1 MQRLQM
7 PNPKF
12 ADAQNAGRSV
22 YGIQANILNFS
33 VMPDGSLLVPRGCR
47 KSVIS
52 LAESFGQN
60 FEIKDERQLFPHLA
74 LDSSKIKYRP
84 YQFDAVIKLFS
95 EHNEAILVAPA
106 GSGKTVMGLSM
117 IPLSGQPTLWL
128 THTGPLAKQARER
141 AEFFLPDIGEI
152 GRIGGGKW
160 IDGEVLTIGMIQ
172 TLIRNPEKLIRYRN
186 KYGMVILD
194 ECLPKGT
201 DILMLDGSV
210 KDVEDVKN
218 GDVTTFGRT
227 SNKFSRKTDKLVTLR
242 GGWGKISGTETHL
255 LPFVPKTKLKLNKHT
270 GTFIPLSESDVD
282 MANMSEIQTG
292 DFLLASES
300 ACHTELKQIGVGKAR
315 LLALIACDGHIEKHF
330 RCIQVGI
337 TKDKHWFKHEMLK
350 ASSLFSDSVLKLSEC
365 ARGDLII
372 REYSKEAVGF
382 LIEYI
387 PAGRKQNLS
396 VPCVIKTAS
405 IKEIRNYL
413 QVVFDTE
420 GGLNRNQITITMSEP
435 RFILDIQYLLRKFGI
450 MARVIPIKKHNKNA
464 KDGYLRLAMS
474 GYDAFLFYS
483 RIGFSMKRK
492 QDALLEIVKRANKFV
507 RRVEFGGVTYRCVE
521 VINKKIEHKEI
532 EVFDFTTEKHFFIA
546 NGILSSN
553 CHHCPATTFLQVI
566 SHLNPYYLFGLT
578 ATPKRRDKLERLMYQ
593 TIGEERVVITQ
604 AEVESHGGIMI
615 PTIKYKAVPGPPVR
629 GNNIQAI
636 LKKHIVGNVARN
648 RMIAGDVL
656 AEAVRGHFCIVI
668 SDRKQHCEDLYDL
681 LQAAWPKTGI
691 ATGNYS
697 KKYVEEQVQRYHD
710 NEITI
715 LVATYALLGEGF
727 DVPFLDRAFITMP
740 FRAENK
746 AEQLIGRVQRT
757 HPGKKDAVVYDYVD
771 TNIGV
776 LANQFFNK
784 SRDCRYNVYVRLGA
798 NIEPA

>member
-12 ADAQNAGRSV
+12 TEAQNAGRSV

-52 LAESFGQN
+52 LAESFGQD

-128 THTGPLAKQARER
+128 THTGPLAKQAKER

-152 GRIGGGKW
+152 GKIGGGKW

-194 ECLPKGT
+194 E
-201 DILMLDGSV
+201 
-210 KDVEDVKN
+210 
-218 GDVTTFGRT
+218 
-227 SNKFSRKTDKLVTLR
+227 
-242 GGWGKISGTETHL
+242 
-255 LPFVPKTKLKLNKHT
+255 
-270 GTFIPLSESDVD
+270 
-282 MANMSEIQTG
+282 A
-292 DFLLASES
+292 
-300 ACHTELKQIGVGKAR
+300 
-315 LLALIACDGHIEKHF
+315 
-330 RCIQVGI
+330 
-337 TKDKHWFKHEMLK
+337 
-350 ASSLFSDSVLKLSEC
+350 
-365 ARGDLII
+365 
-372 REYSKEAVGF
+372 
-382 LIEYI
+382 
-387 PAGRKQNLS
+387 
-396 VPCVIKTAS
+396 
-405 IKEIRNYL
+405 
-413 QVVFDTE
+413 
-420 GGLNRNQITITMSEP
+420 
-435 RFILDIQYLLRKFGI
+435 
-450 MARVIPIKKHNKNA
+450 
-464 KDGYLRLAMS
+464 
-474 GYDAFLFYS
+474 
-483 RIGFSMKRK
+483 
-492 QDALLEIVKRANKFV
+492 
-507 RRVEFGGVTYRCVE
+507 
-521 VINKKIEHKEI
+521 
-532 EVFDFTTEKHFFIA
+532 
-546 NGILSSN
+546 
-553 CHHCPATTFLQVI
+553 HHCPATTFLQVI

-593 TIGEERVVITQ
+593 TIGEESVVITQ
-604 AEVESHGGIMI
+604 AEVESHGGIMV
-615 PTIKYKAVPGPPVR
+615 PTIKYRAVPGPSVQ
-629 GNNIQAI
+629 GNNIQTI

-648 RMIAGDVL
+648 RLIAGDVL
-656 AEAVRGHFCIVI
+656 AEAVRGHYCIVI

-697 KKYVEEQVQRYHD
+697 KKYVEEQVQRFND
-710 NEITI
+710 NEITV

-727 DVPFLDRAFITMP
+727 DVPFLDRAFVAMP

-757 HPGKKDAVVYDYVD
+757 HPGKKYAVVYDYVD
-771 TNIGV
+771 ANIGV

-784 SRDCRYNVYVRLGA
+784 NRDCRYNVYVRLGA
-798 NIEPA
+798 NVEPI